1 MNSNDNKGRAC
12 ALQIVYL
19 SRTVHGTT
27 HSVKS
32 FLVEAVLQVMK
43 DDKRVENEYGQSVYR
58 LQETVGLVDV

>member
-32 FLVEAVLQVMK
+32 FLVEAVLQVM
-43 DDKRVENEYGQSVYR
+43 
-58 LQETVGLVDV
+58 